1 MIIVSREYF
10 EITFISRK
18 KGLCWPSVWDCFL
31 FEFGSAQSAKRFWY
45 PSFWNDIWLSFR
57 NDQSVPIYI
66 LKCFMT
72 VISRLLT
79 FRYQVSTICWKIFYD
94 SRFEMIYDF
103 HFEMSNAFLFSFWNA
118 LWLSFRNEG
127 AKFSYTKLFSSEK
140 NQIFYWR
147 KCIYYYYFRTQL
159 FTQGIVSLSLRWN
172 KFFKKGDGLL
182 CQILIILQC

>member
-1 MIIVSREYF
+1 MLLNMALVWLMILFSKWYIIY
-10 EITFISRK
+10 
-18 KGLCWPSVWDCFL
+18 L
-31 FEFGSAQSAKRFWY
+31 FEMI
-45 PSFWNDIWLSFR
+45 FWNYFLS
-57 NDQSVPIYI
+57 
-66 LKCFMT
+66 LKKRIVLT

-118 LWLSFRNEG
+118 LWLSFWNEG

-172 KFFKKGDGLL
+172 KFFKKVDGLL

>member
-1 MIIVSREYF
+1 MIDDVLFDMLDDNSF
-10 EITFISRK
+10 EMI
-18 KGLCWPSVWDCFL
+18 
-31 FEFGSAQSAKRFWY
+31 
-45 PSFWNDIWLSFR
+45 FWNYFRFPQKRIVLTVLLSLLSFR
-57 NDQSVPIYI
+57 VW
-66 LKCFMT
+66 
-72 VISRLLT
+72 
-79 FRYQVSTICWKIFYD
+79 VSTICWKIFYD

-118 LWLSFRNEG
+118 LWLSFWNEG

-172 KFFKKGDGLL
+172 KFFKKAYK
-182 CQILIILQC
+182 

>member
-1 MIIVSREYF
+1 MTLICIWLLYDWWFSFRNDILSIFLKWYF
-10 EITFISRK
+10 EITFFPLKKDCADRHFEITYFSISGQHNLLK
-18 KGLCWPSVWDCFL
+18 DFL
-31 FEFGSAQSAKRFWY
+31 WF
-45 PSFWNDIWLSFR
+45 
-57 NDQSVPIYI
+57 
-66 LKCFMT
+66 
-72 VISRLLT
+72 
-79 FRYQVSTICWKIFYD
+79 
-94 SRFEMIYDF
+94 RFEMIYDF

-127 AKFSYTKLFSSEK
+127 AKFSSTELFSSGEP
-140 NQIFYWR
+140 QIFYWR

>member
-1 MIIVSREYF
+1 MLLNMALVWLMILFSKWYIIY
-10 EITFISRK
+10 
-18 KGLCWPSVWDCFL
+18 L
-31 FEFGSAQSAKRFWY
+31 FEMI
-45 PSFWNDIWLSFR
+45 FWNYFLS
-57 NDQSVPIYI
+57 
-66 LKCFMT
+66 LKKRIVLT

-118 LWLSFRNEG
+118 LWLSFWNEG

-140 NQIFYWR
+140 TRYFIDENASIITIFVHSFLR
-147 KCIYYYYFRTQL
+147 KAW
-159 FTQGIVSLSLRWN
+159 SLSLRWN